1 MDFRELI
8 AFNIRNKATNICC
21 TISGVPHTYN
31 DLGQLVENHSSSLV
45 SIPNSRLGLIL
56 RNDFNTYA
64 AAITCIISGVTFVPI
79 NPEYPKQRIQDIIDA
94 SEINYCYDSLG
105 SFDFDGITL
114 LSKTKNPNW
123 NISEVNHNQYCYIL
137 FTSGTTGKP
146 KGVPITYENL
156 QAFLDGFQNLNYQ
169 VTSED
174 RFLQMFEMTFDLS
187 VVSYVAPLLYGAS
200 FHTLDPSLVK
210 PLALYDALES
220 QDISIALMVP
230 SAIDM
235 LMPYSEDIDLPHLR
249 ITQFCGEALKIRQV
263 ESWRSCVPHTQIDN
277 VYGPTEATIYCT
289 RYTVPNNQEV
299 LHHKGIVCIG
309 EAMCNT
315 QLEINEDGEL
325 CLGGAQVSPGY
336 LNATEE
342 QKSKFYSKN
351 NTHFYLSGDNAS
363 IENKLYYCHGRIDD
377 QVKVQGFRVELAE
390 LEFACNNIFPHL
402 ENTAI
407 AAEGKNGTELHLFVK
422 SEIDDQQQDELFN
435 NLKKMLPWYMVP
447 HKIHWV
453 NNFPLNAN
461 GKIDK
466 KQLKKELIKE

>member
-8 AFNIRNKATNICC
+8 AFNIRNEATNNCC
-21 TISGVPHTYN
+21 TISGAPYTYN
-31 DLGQLVENHSSSLV
+31 DLGQFIANHAQSLH

-64 AAITCIISGVTFVPI
+64 AAIACIISGVTFVPI
-79 NPEYPKQRIQDIIDA
+79 NPEYPEQRIKDIINA
-94 SEINYCYDSLG
+94 SEINYCFDSLEI
-105 SFDFDGITL
+105 FEFEGIKL
-114 LSKTKNPNW
+114 LHRNEKTQR
-123 NISEVNHNQYCYIL
+123 IFREVDHNQYCYIL

-146 KGVPITYENL
+146 KGVPITYGNL
-156 QAFLDGFQNLNYQ
+156 QAFLDGFQNLNYK
-169 VTSED
+169 VSSED

-220 QDISIALMVP
+220 QEITIALMVP

-249 ITQFCGEALKIRQV
+249 ITQFCGEALKTRQV
-263 ESWRSCVPHTQIDN
+263 ESWKSCVPNTQIDN

-289 RYTVPNNQEV
+289 RYTIPNDQGV
-299 LHHKGIVCIG
+299 LHHNGIVCIG

-315 QLEINEDGEL
+315 SLEINEDGEL

-336 LNATEE
+336 LNATED
-342 QKSKFYSKN
+342 QKSKFYTKN
-351 NTHFYLSGDNAS
+351 NIHFYLSGDNAS
-363 IENKLYYCHGRIDD
+363 IESNLYYCHGRIDD

-390 LEFACNNIFPHL
+390 LEFACNSTFPNL

-407 AAEGKNGTELHLFVK
+407 SAEGKNGTELHLFVK
-422 SEIDDQQQDELFN
+422 SKIQDQLENELLT
-435 NLKKMLPWYMVP
+435 NLKKSLPWYMVP

-453 NNFPLNAN
+453 DNFPLNAN

-466 KQLKKELIKE
+466 KELKRQLILK